1 MSGAHHLLRALIGGA
16 PGVINAALPN
26 GSVAGSATATWQL
39 NNDGSLTV
47 SGSSGNWV
55 TPATA
60 GVAALYQVKVD
71 VTLGSFSTG
80 TTGSYLDLSTTR
92 TWTIV
97 SAGDPESVTFT
108 VTIREKATGIV
119 RRTQAG
125 VD

>member
-1 MSGAHHLLRALIGGA
+1 M
-16 PGVINAALPN
+16 INAALPN

-125 VD
+125 VTLSADL